1 MSQPHCTSKSCSC
14 AVQDTRD
21 ALSRELTMLTR
32 HLALLALQQQRLRLL
47 AAHLRAMLSHLDYAD
62 HPERSP
68 HD

>member
-1 MSQPHCTSKSCSC
+1 
-14 AVQDTRD
+14 
-21 ALSRELTMLTR
+21 MLTR